1 MHVRGLERGRYLCVS
16 ARRTR
21 CVLRAKCEETSSRKF
36 ARFQNQKRDRE
47 KVLPAHPGLRG
58 LRDACLF
65 LETVSYTPL
74 HSGSSPSHGVSSR
87 QQIAEFAAAAVLLT
101 LQRLGD
107 LQLLV
112 ERLLALHNTCHVAHT
127 PERPGRG
134 GSCVALRVGRIYR
147 GAEQG
152 SRHGSPV
159 GHNRRPSRVIAA
171 ICAVS

>member
-1 MHVRGLERGRYLCVS
+1 MHVRGLERGRYPLHVNPR
-16 ARRTR
+16 APHTR
-21 CVLRAKCEETSSRKF
+21 VECVLRGGRSAKRPAVEKISFPLALPFTNHL
-36 ARFQNQKRDRE
+36 RFI
-47 KVLPAHPGLRG
+47 
-58 LRDACLF
+58 
-65 LETVSYTPL
+65 

-134 GSCVALRVGRIYR
+134 GSCVALRVGRVYR